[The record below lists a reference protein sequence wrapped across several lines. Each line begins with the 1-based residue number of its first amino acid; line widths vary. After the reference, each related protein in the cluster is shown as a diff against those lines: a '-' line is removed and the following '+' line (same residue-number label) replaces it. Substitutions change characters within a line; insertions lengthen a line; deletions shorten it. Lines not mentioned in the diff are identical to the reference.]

1 MKRNSFSTGKR
12 KRRRYSSWSKET
24 KLESGDEKSGYMVCA
39 EIFGKGYEMWIR
51 NQGEYIKHRIKRGT
65 GEVNGKE
72 IRY

>member
-1 MKRNSFSTGKR
+1 
-12 KRRRYSSWSKET
+12 
-24 KLESGDEKSGYMVCA
+24 MVCA